1 MTKMTPEEIEV
12 ASQWL
17 GRLLAV
23 AIGVALALTLVYCGG
38 HE

>member
-12 ASQWL
+12 ASAWL

-23 AIGVALALTLVYCGG
+23 AIGVALAVVLAYCGG
-38 HE
+38 QE